1 MILRS
6 PLNHEEI
13 AFALDIYISM
23 NDESVIPSNR
33 EHALKVL
40 YGYIT
45 NRAYFKLIEYEDDIV
60 GFVLA
65 DLHKPDMHGLPV
77 ARQIFYASNLKTVK
91 AVKALVL
98 AHEGIIEWGRSRG
111 AKHVYSSSSHM
122 DSSNQ
127 LCRILAKHGWR
138 TYNYLAIYDL

>member
-45 NRAYFKLIEYEDDIV
+45 IRSYFKIIEHEDNIV

-65 DLHKPDMHGLPV
+65 DMHKPDMNGIPV
-77 ARQIFYASNLKTVK
+77 ARQIFYASNLKAVK
-91 AVKALVL
+91 AVKGVA
-98 AHEGIIEWGRSRG
+98 G
-111 AKHVYSSSSHM
+111 
-122 DSSNQ
+122 
-127 LCRILAKHGWR
+127 
-138 TYNYLAIYDL
+138 